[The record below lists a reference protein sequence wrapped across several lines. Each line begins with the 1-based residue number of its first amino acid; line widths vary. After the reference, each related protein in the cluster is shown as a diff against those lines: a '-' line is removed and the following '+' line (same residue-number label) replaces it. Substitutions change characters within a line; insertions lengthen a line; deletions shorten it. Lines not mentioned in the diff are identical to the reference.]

1 MAIKLFEDYHPDH
14 HGARAANIVMRR
26 ATPADIVTIAP
37 YQRPTRGPAAC
48 QYVGEFEREF
58 DAIELGKVQRLLY
71 VAEIGGAIVGF
82 SRSSYLPTHE
92 IDGARAMPQGW
103 YLNGVTV
110 DPVWRRCGVGHA
122 ITVHRIA
129 RYQARRLYL
138 FCQYAQFG
146 LDRFAYQVRFS
157 GVDARFRVAWA
168 VLCRR
173 RGHSIRTESVG
184 AVLLRLRKAQVPPR
198 YFKPAR

>member
-14 HGARAANIVMRR
+14 HGARAANIVVRS
-26 ATPADIVTIAP
+26 ATRADIVTIAP
-37 YQRPTRGPAAC
+37 ISAQREGLQLADCVAA
-48 QYVGEFEREF
+48 FEREF

-122 ITVHRIA
+122 ITVHRIT
-129 RYQARRLYL
+129 
-138 FCQYAQFG
+138 
-146 LDRFAYQVRFS
+146 
-157 GVDARFRVAWA
+157 RVAERDDCIYYFVNTRNLA
-168 VLCRR
+168 
-173 RGHSIRTESVG
+173 SIDLHTKLGFQELTRDFALPGLSFVGGEGILFALRIRSRAAAPTEGTS
-184 AVLLRLRKAQVPPR
+184 
-198 YFKPAR
+198 PASIF